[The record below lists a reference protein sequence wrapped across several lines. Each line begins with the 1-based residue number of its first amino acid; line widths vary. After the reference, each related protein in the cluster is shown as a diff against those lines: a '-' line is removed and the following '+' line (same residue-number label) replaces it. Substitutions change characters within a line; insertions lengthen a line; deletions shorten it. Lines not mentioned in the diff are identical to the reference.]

1 MARWLAELKESGRM
15 SNHEETDRMRIAVY
29 GPGCANC
36 KRLERQTTD
45 ALANIGLK
53 AQVTKVE
60 DVVAIAEAGVMRTP
74 ALGIDGQ
81 LVLQGRVPGVRELE
95 YIIKKAQQSIDA

>member
-1 MARWLAELKESGRM
+1 MVIE
-15 SNHEETDRMRIAVY
+15 VF

-36 KRLERQTTD
+36 RRLEQQTREAMAHIGID
-45 ALANIGLK
+45 AEVK
-53 AQVTKVE
+53 KVE

-81 LVLQGRVPGVRELE
+81 VVLQGRVPGARELE
-95 YIIKKAQQSIDA
+95 YIIKQAQQSPDA

>member
-1 MARWLAELKESGRM
+1 M
-15 SNHEETDRMRIAVY
+15 HIDVY

-36 KRLERQTTD
+36 KRLEQQTRD
-45 ALANIGLK
+45 ALARIGLE
-53 AQVTKVE
+53 AEVTKVE

-81 LVLQGRVPGVRELE
+81 LVLQGRVPAVTELE
-95 YIIKKAQQSIDA
+95 SIIRKVTAT

>member
-1 MARWLAELKESGRM
+1 M
-15 SNHEETDRMRIAVY
+15 NIDVY

-36 KRLERQTTD
+36 KRLEQQTKD
-45 ALANIGLK
+45 ALTSIGLE
-53 AQVTKVE
+53 AEVRKVE

-81 LVLQGRVPGVRELE
+81 LVLQGRVPEVTELK
-95 YIIKKAQQSIDA
+95 YIIRKATEEGLGTR